1 MEFDFIAHRL
11 LCRTSRGDDRM
22 LALRPRTVADLYD
35 ELMQLLAALGIHA
48 AINTMPNEMPD
59 PCPFPDDGRHS
70 SYDAEAAHR
79 FRSEEHTSELQSL
92 TPTPYAVFS
101 FKQNQKT

>member
-1 MEFDFIAHRL
+1 
-11 LCRTSRGDDRM
+11 M

-79 FRSEEHTSELQSL
+79 FWRGLLQVDRVLKLFRSGFLCKFRPEIGRTSCRERVGQS
-92 TPTPYAVFS
+92 VCIS
-101 FKQNQKT
+101 GV